1 MSGQKILVI
10 EDDRDIAELVEYN
23 LAREGFQVT
32 RAYTGEEGLQRAK
45 TIGPDL
51 ILLDLMLPGLDG
63 LDVCRSLKRDDET
76 DHIPVIMLTAKS
88 EEADIVAGLEI
99 GADDYISKPFSPR
112 VLLARIHAVMRRQ
125 TEPPPE
131 GETPL
136 AFRELSI
143 DPGRHEVRVAG
154 TPITLTSTE
163 FRLLHFL
170 AQRPGWV
177 FTRDQIMDSTHGE
190 DTVVTDRSIDVHIA
204 GLRKK
209 MGPCGKYIETVRGVG
224 YRFQEPESPDA

>member
-1 MSGQKILVI
+1 MSEQKVLVI

-23 LAREGFQVT
+23 LSREGYQVT
-32 RAYTGEEGLQRAK
+32 RAYTGEEGLQKAK
-45 TIGPDL
+45 TIKPDL

-63 LDVCRSLKRDDET
+63 LDVCRSLKRDSDT
-76 DHIPVIMLTAKS
+76 DNIPIIMLTAKS

-112 VLLARIHAVMRRQ
+112 VLLARIHAVMRRKS
-125 TEPPPE
+125 EPPPE
-131 GETPL
+131 GMVPL
-136 AFRELSI
+136 SFRDLSI

-224 YRFQEPESPDA
+224 YRFHDPETA